1 MFTGLIEAKG
11 KVKTIDLKQNG
22 AKISILA
29 LFSDVQIG
37 ESISINGACQS
48 VTYFD
53 GSSFTVDSMNE
64 TLRLTNL
71 KNLKVG
77 DIVNLERA
85 LKPTSRLGGHYVTG
99 HIDTTSKLIQKR
111 RDGISNVYKFECNN
125 TKYIVLKG
133 SICVNGISLTVSNV
147 GDNYFEVSVIP
158 ITESDTNI
166 SNLKI
171 GDIVNVEFDIL
182 AKYVEKLLNKDKKLD
197 VDFLKECGF

>member
-11 KVKTIDLKQNG
+11 KVKTIDLTQNG
-22 AKISILA
+22 AKISISA
-29 LFSDVQIG
+29 PFSDVQIG

-48 VTYFD
+48 VTHFD

-77 DIVNLERA
+77 DFVNLERA
-85 LKPTSRLGGHYVTG
+85 LTLSSRLGGHYVTG

-111 RDGISNVYKFECNN
+111 RDGISNIYKFECNN

-147 GDNYFEVSVIP
+147 ADNYFEVSVIP
-158 ITESDTNI
+158 ITESETNI
-166 SNLKI
+166 SNLKM
-171 GDIVNVEFDIL
+171 GDIVNIEFDIL
-182 AKYVEKLLNKDKKLD
+182 AKYVEKLLNKEKKLD